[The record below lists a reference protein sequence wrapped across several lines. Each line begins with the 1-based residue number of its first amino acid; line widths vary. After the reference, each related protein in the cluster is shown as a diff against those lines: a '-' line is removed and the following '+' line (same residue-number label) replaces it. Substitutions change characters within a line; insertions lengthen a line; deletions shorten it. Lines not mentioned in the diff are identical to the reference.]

1 MRPSF
6 LKMLSDVLT
15 FRREQWLSP
24 AGLQELQGKKLARI
38 IEAAKK
44 TKFYSKRI
52 TLATSKPHSISSP
65 SPILSE
71 IPITTKDDIRSAP
84 QDFLTKTASLH
95 KASTSGSSGVPIDVY
110 FDKNALSARAAGLA
124 FAQTEFGRSPF
135 DLFAEISDAEYSSLP
150 HLASLG
156 IFRKMHLSVFED
168 EEKNFALLQKA
179 KPDILGWYPS
189 IVGMMARLNE
199 EAGNPV
205 NLKSVF
211 CGAEMLTK
219 ERRRLIGESFDCPVF
234 NQYGS
239 VEFGTI
245 AFECKNHSLH
255 VHPNCLAEIVDSQG
269 RPTNGLGRLV
279 ITGLFNSAM
288 PLLRYAVGDLA
299 EWGKCGCGR
308 GLPVLGRLEGREDD
322 LITLPSGKKRSARS
336 INLLDDIR
344 EVKSYQIV
352 QEKEGIFVF
361 RYVPAKGFDEKA
373 RKEIAKRIKRGC
385 LGERITVE
393 FEEANSIEKGRTGKI
408 STVVSK
414 VRK

>member
-6 LKMLSDVLT
+6 LKMLSGVLT
-15 FRREQWLSP
+15 FRREQWRSP
-24 AGLQELQGKKLARI
+24 EGLREAQDKKLAKILAAARKTPFYASRI
-38 IEAAKK
+38 HP
-44 TKFYSKRI
+44 
-52 TLATSKPHSISSP
+52 TS
-65 SPILSE
+65 ILSE
-71 IPITTKDDIRSAP
+71 MPVTTKNDIRST
-84 QDFLTKTASLH
+84 QDFLTTSSKLH
-95 KASTSGSSGVPIDVY
+95 KASTSGSTGVPIDVY
-110 FDKNALSARAAGLA
+110 FDEDALSARAAGLA
-124 FAQTEFGRSPF
+124 FAQMEFGRSPF

-150 HLASLG
+150 GLATLG

-211 CGAEMLTK
+211 CGAEMLTR
-219 ERRRLIGESFDCPVF
+219 ERRKLIGESFSCPVF

-245 AFECKNHSLH
+245 AFECKEHSLH
-255 VHPNCLAEIVDSQG
+255 VHPNCLAEIVDNQNK
-269 RPTNGLGRLV
+269 PAKGLGRLL
-279 ITGLFNSAM
+279 ITGLFNTAM

-299 EWGKCGCGR
+299 AWGKCTCGR

-322 LITLPSGKKRSARS
+322 LVTLPSGKKRSARS

-344 EVKSYQIV
+344 QVKSYQIV
-352 QEKEGIFVF
+352 QEKEDLFVF
-361 RYVPAKGFDEKA
+361 RYSPAKGFDESV
-373 RKEIAKRIKRGC
+373 RKEIAKRIRRGC
-385 LGERITVE
+385 LGEDIKVE
-393 FEEANSIEKGRTGKI
+393 FEEAEIARGRTGKI
-408 STVVSK
+408 STVLSK